1 MNVFLLCAGYGTRL
15 TPITKYIPKPLV
27 PLLNTEMLN
36 YNIFLFNKLGFKD
49 FVVNV
54 HHLKEIF
61 LNFKPIFDVNINYS
75 LEDTILGTAGGIKNA
90 ELLFKKD
97 EPIII
102 MNGDIY
108 YNFDVKKVIDY
119 YKSLNNPLALMV
131 LQEDESGNVTSNNQY
146 ISSLR
151 EKQSDF
157 YKNEDKKYK
166 FTGLHIISY
175 EMLKY
180 LENEYSCI
188 IEKYI
193 ELLNTKRIYSYIDT
207 DKNYWSDIGTPESLL
222 KTNIDLINNENYYSN
237 YDFIKKDNFILS
249 EVNAENSVI
258 GKNVEIDK
266 KVFVK
271 NSVIFDNYKYSNKE
285 DIIYKL
291 FHPFK

>member
-36 YNIFLFNKLGFKD
+36 YNIFLFNKLGIKD

-61 LNFKPIFDVNINYS
+61 FNFKPLFDVNLNYS

-108 YNFDVKKVIDY
+108 YNIDVKKVIDY

-131 LQEDESGNVTSNNQY
+131 LQEDESGNVTSNNEY

-151 EKQSDF
+151 EEKSDF

-175 EMLKY
+175 EILQY

-193 ELLNTKRIYSYIDT
+193 ELLNTKRIYSYIDK

-222 KTNIDLINNENYYSN
+222 KTNIDLINNESYYSN

-249 EVNAENSVI
+249 EIDAENSVV
-258 GKNVEIDK
+258 GRNVEINK
-266 KVFVK
+266 NVIVK
-271 NSVIFDNYKYSNKE
+271 NSVIFDNYKSTTAE
-285 DIIYKL
+285 DIINKL
-291 FHPFK
+291 NHPFK

>member
-36 YNIFLFNKLGFKD
+36 YNIFLFNKLGIKD

-61 LNFKPIFDVNINYS
+61 FNFKPLFDVNLNYS

-90 ELLFKKD
+90 ELLFKKN

-108 YNFDVKKVIDY
+108 YNINVKKVIDY

-131 LQEDESGNVTSNNQY
+131 LQEDESGNVTSNNEY

-151 EKQSDF
+151 EEKSDF

-193 ELLNTKRIYSYIDT
+193 ELLNTKQIYSYIDK

-222 KTNIDLINNENYYSN
+222 KTNIDLINNESYYSN
-237 YDFIKKDNFILS
+237 YDFVKKDNFILS
-249 EVNAENSVI
+249 EIDAENSVV
-258 GKNVEIDK
+258 GRNVEINK
-266 KVFVK
+266 NIIVK
-271 NSVIFDNYKYSNKE
+271 NSVIFDNYKSTTSENIINKL
-285 DIIYKL
+285 I
-291 FHPFK
+291 HPFK

>member
-61 LNFKPIFDVNINYS
+61 FGFKPLFDVNINYS

-108 YNFDVKKVIDY
+108 YNINVKKVIDY

-131 LQEDESGNVTSNNQY
+131 LQEDESGNVTSNREY

-151 EKQSDF
+151 EQKSDF

-193 ELLNTKRIYSYIDT
+193 ELLNTKRIYSYIDNE
-207 DKNYWSDIGTPESLL
+207 KNYWSDIGTPESLL
-222 KTNIDLINNENYYSN
+222 KTNIDLINNESYYSN
-237 YDFIKKDNFILS
+237 YDFIKKDNFVLS
-249 EVNAENSVI
+249 EIDAENSVV
-258 GKNVEIDK
+258 GRNVEINK
-266 KVFVK
+266 NVIVK
-271 NSVIFDNYKYSNKE
+271 NSVIFDNYKSTTEE
-285 DIIYKL
+285 DIIFRL